1 MPINLNLNLY
11 NNVGCSLDKPI
22 MTDLTDLTDMTDKIN
37 KVKEKEKEKGK
48 VHVVNLANN
57 EPFMSSQQAIMN
69 TIRSHTSWDV
79 VFHDLNIDKIRD
91 RPWFALLEKI
101 SRLPVYAGRRDGYYC
116 AWKPFIIRDVYQT
129 MGDNDILYYV
139 DASRYLRTGFRANLD
154 AFFAEVEKRG
164 MIAGSV
170 GDDVLNSSYD
180 CLTNR
185 NVWDTMGMGRMFEEG
200 QSKRHV
206 LSAWM
211 AFTKTP
217 NTTQLLAEWTHW
229 TATDD
234 INGLPLVVQHHTAE
248 QAILNI
254 LLLKYPHMSKLF
266 YHPKLRHDSNKDYN
280 IVLEMLSRISCM
292 GMSKIDANSLF
303 VSVIDS

>member
-1 MPINLNLNLY
+1 MNSLY
-11 NNVGCSLDKPI
+11 NGVNCPLDAPL
-22 MTDLTDLTDMTDKIN
+22 MRTVTDM
-37 KVKEKEKEKGK
+37 EKTKTECKSK

-57 EPFMSSQQAIMN
+57 EPFLSSQKAIMN

-79 VFHDLNIDKIRD
+79 VFHDLSIDKIRD

-129 MGDNDILYYV
+129 MGENDILYYV
-139 DASRYLRTGFRANLD
+139 DASRYWRTGFRANLD
-154 AFFAEVEKRG
+154 AFFAEVVSRG

-170 GDDVLNSSYD
+170 GDNVLNSSYD

-185 NVWDTMGMGRMFEEG
+185 NVWNTMGMDHMFEEG

-211 AFTKTP
+211 AFAKTP
-217 NTTQLLAEWTHW
+217 LSTQLLAEWTQW

-254 LLLKYPHMSKLF
+254 LLLKHPQMSKVF
-266 YHPKLRHDSNKDYN
+266 YQPQLKHDDNKDYN
-280 IVLEMLSRISCM
+280 KVLDVLNHPHQSTDSF
-292 GMSKIDANSLF
+292 F
-303 VSVIDS
+303 VIM